1 MNEMSIVTCNLQK
14 MEDYAKDELD
24 SVSTDMKIINHNVE
38 DHNVEDDSLT
48 EEMCDFTRHKRYLP
62 AITLIVLLSGDAD
75 FCIRLKTVKEAR
87 LSDLCYL
94 FRGKQANGELLQLSH
109 TTKSFDQLL
118 KHCMKS
124 Q

>member
-62 AITLIVLLSGDAD
+62 AITLIVLLSGDGD
-75 FCIRLKTVKEAR
+75 FCIRLEPLKRQYYQICVIYSEANR
-87 LSDLCYL
+87 
-94 FRGKQANGELLQLSH
+94 QMANFYNFLTQLRVLI
-109 TTKSFDQLL
+109 SF
-118 KHCMKS
+118 
-124 Q
+124 